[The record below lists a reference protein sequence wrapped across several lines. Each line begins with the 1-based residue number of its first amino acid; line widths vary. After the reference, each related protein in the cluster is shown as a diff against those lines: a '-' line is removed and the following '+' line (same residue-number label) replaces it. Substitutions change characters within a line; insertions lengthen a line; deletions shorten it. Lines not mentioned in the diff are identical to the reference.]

1 MKLNLIMLVLLSA
14 LSFATTKTYA
24 QDETLIVDNSS
35 QTLTADN
42 ISQMSLIHQ
51 FGEHTRGVAFNPDG
65 TLLAI
70 ASQVSDND
78 YHIEIVDVQSGELL
92 GHIGG
97 RMDFI
102 RDIIWSPDSLRIA
115 TISGRRTG
123 GGTRPGARGDRRRGG
138 ARADRGRARGADD
151 ARDRARTRARGRLA
165 ARVVARDGHRPG
177 HRRREPQGER
187 RRSGGARPGGR
198 ADARRARCCAR
209 AGRAYRR
216 CRVGGAHGRAYGRAD
231 RGASCG
237 APG

>member
-123 GGTRPGARGDRRRGG
+123 GGTEERSVKVYTLAS
-138 ARADRGRARGADD
+138 
-151 ARDRARTRARGRLA
+151 ARDLNYYQLGHADVWYADYVEPQDSPGNPVQIAWHPTNIMLA
-165 ARVVARDGHRPG
+165 ATFHNQLVILDPNQDKVLFSTEIPSIEDVYWMSDGNQLLALSSESLPTIWG
-177 HRRREPQGER
+177 VPPE
-187 RRSGGARPGGR
+187 
-198 ADARRARCCAR
+198 
-209 AGRAYRR
+209 
-216 CRVGGAHGRAYGRAD
+216 
-231 RGASCG
+231 
-237 APG
+237 